1 MSYNLNPNLITS
13 CCVRVEF
20 AGRVK
25 IVKPNFMPILHPF
38 IIAKIAIVFMNN
50 IFKLHGKPVSI
61 ISDRDKFFFARVFQT
76 TRHMF
81 SMTSA
86 YHPLSDGQMKF

>member
-1 MSYNLNPNLITS
+1 MGYNLNPNLISS
-13 CCVRVEF
+13 CCVHVEF

-25 IVKPNFMPILHPF
+25 IVKLNFMPILHPF

-61 ISDRDKFFFARVFQT
+61 ISDRDKFSFCKS
-76 TRHMF
+76 F
-81 SMTSA
+81 SNYKA
-86 YHPLSDGQMKF
+86 HV